1 MPVRPSRRLP
11 TAALL
16 ALCAA
21 RCAAPAARAA
31 TRPGPRGAG
40 PAPESGGFQAK
51 DRAAAPDRKEPWH
64 LFGAPAEDTAAAQFA
79 RARRFEDAGRA
90 SAARKAYDSLVHNWG
105 ASPEAAAAQ
114 LAVARL
120 FEKAG
125 DREEAFREYQYY
137 VERYAATSPVP
148 GTTYESVVAAQFALA
163 NALRAELG
171 GGPLSPSAEMVA
183 SMYRHVVANAP
194 DAPRAAEAIRA
205 EGACYETDG
214 AWAKAVNAYERL
226 PSKYPGSG
234 LVADARY
241 RAAACRYRLSKRYPN
256 DEATLRNALETLR
269 LALRTDPSHPG
280 AAEARDR
287 AGELAARQTRM
298 AFERA
303 EFYDRV
309 RRDGPAAVLAYE
321 QFLESFPNAAESD
334 RARER
339 VAALRAAGH
348 APEAAEQAR

>member
-1 MPVRPSRRLP
+1 MTARASRRFP

-21 RCAAPAARAA
+21 LAAAPAPAA
-31 TRPGPRGAG
+31 SRPAGARGAG
-40 PAPESGGFQAK
+40 PSPETDFQAK

-64 LFGAPAEDTAAAQFA
+64 LLGAPAEDTAAAQLA
-79 RARRFEDAGRA
+79 RARRFEAEGRR

-105 ASPEAAAAQ
+105 ASPEASEAQ
-114 LAVARL
+114 LSVARL
-120 FEKAG
+120 FADDG

-194 DAPRAAEAIRA
+194 DAPRAPEAVLA
-205 EGACYETDG
+205 EGACYESDG

-226 PSKYPGSG
+226 PSKYPGSA

-241 RAAACRYRLSKRYPN
+241 RAAACRYRLAKRYPN

-269 LALRTDPSHPG
+269 LALRTSPSHAG

-287 AGELAARQTRM
+287 AAELAARQSRM
-298 AFERA
+298 AFDRA
-303 EFYDRV
+303 AFYDRV
-309 RRDGPAAVLAYE
+309 RRDADASILAYE
-321 QFLESFPNAAESD
+321 QFLEHFPNAAESE
-334 RARER
+334 RARAR
-339 VAALRAAGH
+339 LAQIRASKA
-348 APEAAEQAR
+348 EAR